1 MSTAG
6 PRVMHAANMML
17 QAQQWI
23 ERTHP
28 RAWGRRGGRDHI
40 WLSPNDE
47 GALRFEVFIGPRV
60 SRSCAS
66 AQFFGTVRVI
76 RTETFSSQEAMTT
89 C

>member
-1 MSTAG
+1 VSAAG

-47 GALRFEVFIGPRV
+47 GDLRGEL
-60 SRSCAS
+60 CANTM
-66 AQFFGTVRVI
+66 QLQV
-76 RTETFSSQEAMTT
+76 
-89 C
+89 